1 MALAITGVGGNS
13 GIVQQTGAVAPEWL
27 ELEVVTTA
35 PGQTYSWQIAAG
47 ADASSETD
55 WGDGSPVVT
64 QAGTGIRTNTYAA
77 AGTYVVRIKVSFT
90 SDGNMNLRPLAD
102 RTRLRQILGPIP
114 AFPGL
119 INLANFING
128 CSGLTSLPAD
138 LLRYVFGVTTLNN
151 FCRNCSGLTSIP
163 PDLLRY
169 VTAVTNFSY
178 FMTGCTQLQL
188 RPDLFGPNPET
199 FFATRTPDFSNA
211 FYNVGT
217 LAGTPQ
223 GTAPPL
229 WTYTYGGAPTTD
241 GCFALN
247 SATNLSNWAQ
257 IPIAWGGPA

>member
-1 MALAITGVGGNS
+1 MALAITGASGNS
-13 GIVQQTGAVAPEWL
+13 GIVQQVGAVVPPGPVAPEWL

-35 PGQTYSWQIAAG
+35 PGQTYSWQIVAG

-64 QAGTGIRTNTYAA
+64 QAGAGIRTSTYAA
-77 AGTYVVRIKVSFT
+77 AGTYVVRIQASFT
-90 SDGNMNLRPLAD
+90 SNGSINLRPNTD
-102 RTRLRQILGPIP
+102 RIRLMQILGPIP

-119 INLANFING
+119 DSLASFING
-128 CSGLTSLPAD
+128 CTGLTSTP
-138 LLRYVFGVTTLNN
+138 
-151 FCRNCSGLTSIP
+151 S
-163 PDLLRY
+163 DLLRY
-169 VTAVTNFSY
+169 VTAVTNFTN
-178 FMTGCTQLQL
+178 FMANCTRLQL

-199 FFATRTPDFSNA
+199 FFATRTPNLSAA
-211 FYNVGT
+211 FRNVGT

-229 WTYTYGGAPTTD
+229 WTYTYGGAPNTVN
-241 GCFALN
+241 CFTAN